1 MKFARKV
8 WGGGRGFLDLSGS
21 TPKFFNHLSCE
32 NNEDASSA
40 VEGDGD
46 GDEGDDAAPP
56 THRLL
61 SDAGVRIPNLNMNC
75 IVILF
80 YTIHTVAVMK

>member
-1 MKFARKV
+1 MS
-8 WGGGRGFLDLSGS
+8 GFLDLSGS
-21 TPKFFNHLSCE
+21 VPNFIFMCAFNHLSCE

-61 SDAGVRIPNLNMNC
+61 SDTGVRIPNLNMNC

-80 YTIHTVAVMK
+80 YTIAVMK